1 MKYRSRN
8 EIVSMIL
15 DSVSTGATKTKIMYK
30 AYLSY
35 TQLKEYLTYLESNE
49 LLRYEQ
55 GAQLYRI
62 TEKGRKLMQLYE
74 EIGEMVSPTNDDKLA
89 KVII

>member
-15 DSVSTGATKTKIMYK
+15 DSVSSGATKTRIMYQ

-35 TQLKEYLTYLESNE
+35 TQLKEYLAYLEQGE
-49 LLRYEQ
+49 IIKYEE
-55 GAQLYRI
+55 GTQLYRI
-62 TEKGRKLMQLYE
+62 TEKGRKLMHLYE
-74 EIGEMVSPTNDDKLA
+74 EIGEMVSSKDDPMA
-89 KVII
+89 KIIA

>member
-15 DSVSTGATKTKIMYK
+15 DSVSSGATKTRIMYQ

-35 TQLKEYLTYLESNE
+35 TQLKEYLAYLEQGE
-49 LLRYEQ
+49 IIKYEEGTQ
-55 GAQLYRI
+55 IYRI
-62 TEKGRKLMQLYE
+62 TEKGRKLMHLYE
-74 EIGEMVSPTNDDKLA
+74 EIGEMVSSKDDTMA
-89 KVII
+89 KIVV